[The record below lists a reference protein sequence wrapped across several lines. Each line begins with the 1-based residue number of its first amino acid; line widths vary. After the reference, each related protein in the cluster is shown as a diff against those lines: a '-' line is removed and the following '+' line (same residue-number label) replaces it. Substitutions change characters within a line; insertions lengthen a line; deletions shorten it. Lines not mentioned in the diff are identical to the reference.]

1 MPPVKK
7 PIAAGDVEPTPA
19 EDAPAAPPAKT
30 RAIEA
35 WAEEIGYLPQFLGG
49 NSLGGVNGNPAYWKY
64 AAAKA
69 LMVARKKWEDG
80 QQVTR
85 AEFEAAFVEYDAL
98 RFG

>member
-1 MPPVKK
+1 MPTKK
-7 PIAAGDVEPTPA
+7 PSTEDMETAPA
-19 EDAPAAPPAKT
+19 EPAPET
-30 RAIEA
+30 RAVEA
-35 WAEEIGYLPQFLGG
+35 WAEEAGYLPQFQGG
-49 NSLGGVNGNPAYWKY
+49 NSLGGVIGNPAYWKY

-69 LMVARKKWEDG
+69 LMVARKKWMEDG